1 MWSLIVSPEDA
12 GRMNLRSHAR
22 ALVADMERDLGTRL
36 EWVAID
42 HHNTDDAHIHMLIRG
57 VRDDGKVLKLDRD
70 YVSRGI
76 RELSRE
82 LAERELG
89 PRDEQEYLRTR
100 GRSID
105 REYWTEIDRVL
116 ERKAGADR
124 TVSYRH
130 FQPYTEGARVK
141 AQQEMER
148 LAYLQKLGLAREID
162 DRTWWLA
169 PEHEPEL
176 RKRQRDRDIIKTRAR
191 ERMQQQSKER
201 EIER

>member
-1 MWSLIVSPEDA
+1 MWSFIVSPEDA
-12 GRMNLRSHAR
+12 DRMNLRGHVR
-22 ALVADMERDLGTRL
+22 DLVAAVERDLGTGL
-36 EWVAID
+36 EWIAID
-42 HHNTDDAHIHMLIRG
+42 HHNTDDAHVHLLIRG
-57 VRDDGKVLKLDRD
+57 VREDGKVLTLDRD

-76 RELSRE
+76 REISRE

-89 PRDEQEYLRTR
+89 PRDEREYLRTR
-100 GRSID
+100 GRSIE
-105 REYWTEIDRVL
+105 REYWTEIDRAL
-116 ERKAGADR
+116 ERRADTDR
-124 TVSYRH
+124 AVSYRH
-130 FQPYTEGARVK
+130 FQPYTDGAQVK

-169 PEHEPEL
+169 PEHESEL

-191 ERMQQQSKER
+191 ERMQQQSKEH

>member
-1 MWSLIVSPEDA
+1 
-12 GRMNLRSHAR
+12 LRGHVR
-22 ALVADMERDLGTRL
+22 DLVAAVERDLGTGL
-36 EWVAID
+36 EWIAID
-42 HHNTDDAHIHMLIRG
+42 HHNTDDAHLHLLIRG
-57 VRDDGKVLKLDRD
+57 VREDGKVLTLDRD

-76 RELSRE
+76 REISRE

-100 GRSID
+100 GRSIE
-105 REYWTEIDRVL
+105 REYWTEIDRAL
-116 ERKAGADR
+116 ERKADPDH

-130 FQPYTEGARVK
+130 FQPHTDGAQVK

-169 PEHEPEL
+169 PEHESEL